1 LIINFAFATTQAT
14 GLTTYASNLL
24 PHLRSLDPTLLTS
37 ESISSSNE
45 PVANSNCQDF
55 KAAKSYLVPKNLT
68 SSQGS
73 RGHLNRLLWTQFQLP
88 VVYKQLQASLLFSP
102 IPEAPLFSD
111 CRFIVTAHD
120 LIPLRFPQRNPLTF
134 YFRYYVP
141 QVLKQA
147 QHIICNSI
155 ATAQD
160 VASFFEI
167 SIDRIT
173 PILLAYDADQLQFQN
188 LPTQNYFIYVGRSDP
203 HKNLQRLLTAFAIAA
218 RTLDCE
224 LWLVGPFDQRYTP
237 DLITQAKELGLTDRI
252 KFLNYVSRSE
262 LARLLN
268 QAIALVFPSL
278 WEGFGLPVLE
288 AMACGTPVITSN
300 LSSLPEV
307 TGDAALLID
316 PYCEADLAAAMQ
328 TIAIDSK
335 LRSQLRTAGLVR
347 ASQFSWAKTGAATA
361 EVLQQYL

>member
-1 LIINFAFATTQAT
+1 LQPDSLIINFAFATAQAT

-24 PHLRSLDPTLLTS
+24 PHLRSLNPTLLTS
-37 ESISSSNE
+37 E
-45 PVANSNCQDF
+45 PVASSNCQDF
-55 KAAKSYLVPKNLT
+55 KDAKSYLVPKNLT

-88 VVYKQLQASLLFSP
+88 AVYKQLQASLLFSP
-102 IPEAPLFSD
+102 IPEAPLFSN

-141 QVLKQA
+141 QVLKQS

-160 VASFFEI
+160 IANFFEI

-203 HKNLQRLLTAFAIAA
+203 HKNLRRLLTAFAIAA
-218 RTLDCE
+218 QTLDCE
-224 LWLVGPFDQRYTP
+224 LWLVGPLDQRYTP
-237 DLITQAKELGLTDRI
+237 NLITQAKELGLIDRI
-252 KFLNYVSRSE
+252 KFFNYVSRSE

-328 TIAIDSK
+328 TVAKDSK
-335 LRSQLRTAGLVR
+335 MRSQLRTAGLVR
-347 ASQFSWAKTGAATA
+347 ASQFSWAKTGAATV